1 MAESLFPV
9 FKQPLSVMSS
19 GSGCGLYMSTPG
31 RYHVN
36 NVGVAAAT
44 VDNVGGAAATGING

>member
-1 MAESLFPV
+1 
-9 FKQPLSVMSS
+9 MSS
-19 GSGCGLYMSTPG
+19 GIKSGRGLY
-31 RYHVN
+31 HAN